1 MSIELKTVGVT
12 PVKVTET
19 DKNKRESV
27 PWVKEAI
34 ADTTAATKED
44 LKKLTYEVNPFI
56 KKVEGEEYWE
66 YDIGKV
72 KEYLNKLQNINNFQ
86 DIANID

>member
-1 MSIELKTVGVT
+1 MSIEFK

-19 DKNKRESV
+19 DTNKQERV

-34 ADTTAATKED
+34 AATKQD
-44 LKKLTYEVNPFI
+44 LEKLIYEVNPFI
-56 KKVEGEEYWE
+56 KKVEGKEYWE

-72 KEYLNKLQNINNFQ
+72 KGYLEKLQKIEKFQ
-86 DIANID
+86 DIAQID